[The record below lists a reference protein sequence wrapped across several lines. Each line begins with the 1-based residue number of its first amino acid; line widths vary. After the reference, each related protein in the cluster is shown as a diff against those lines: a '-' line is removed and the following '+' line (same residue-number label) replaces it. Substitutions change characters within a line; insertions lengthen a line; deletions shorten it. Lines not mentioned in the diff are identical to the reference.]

1 MVFLASKSILPEAN
15 VGNLWAAFKPTNSTL
30 LESPNIPAAIAL
42 QKSTSKPLQFP
53 ASSWAEKPGKPAL
66 TPHIK

>member
-1 MVFLASKSILPEAN
+1 MFLASKSISLEAN

-30 LESPNIPAAIAL
+30 LASPNIAADTAL

-53 ASSWAEKPGKPAL
+53 FLSWAENPGKLAL
-66 TPHIK
+66 TPQIT